1 MLLHFQELMQLRF
14 APGNTPRERPAGEYQ
29 QLAPIL
35 LREVGGLQHLKAV
48 EFYVAWFVAR
58 LCYPNS
64 HGICAL

>member
-1 MLLHFQELMQLRF
+1 MQLRF
-14 APGNTPRERPAGEYQ
+14 APGNAPGERPAGEYQ

-35 LREVGGLQHLKAV
+35 LRKVGGLQHLKAV
-48 EFYVAWFVAR
+48 EFYVARFVAW